1 MPAVII
7 APARLTVADSEK
19 SGGLGKWGFPGA
31 QEVREREQLQ
41 KNNAQG
47 TMTRQKYAK

>member
-19 SGGLGKWGFPGA
+19 SGGAVEMGVSRGTGGSGA
-31 QEVREREQLQ
+31 G
-41 KNNAQG
+41 AA
-47 TMTRQKYAK
+47 AKK